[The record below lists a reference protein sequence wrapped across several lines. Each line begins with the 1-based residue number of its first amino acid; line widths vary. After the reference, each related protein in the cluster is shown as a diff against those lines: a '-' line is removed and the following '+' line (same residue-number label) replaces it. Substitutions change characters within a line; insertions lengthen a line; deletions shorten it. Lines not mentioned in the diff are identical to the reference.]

1 MAQRHYDNG
10 ESSAYQAEHWLAW
23 LFAVLALAMG
33 VIGVLIG
40 FDVLDFRNDVIG
52 PDVRAARDFNEALLW
67 LMPAVAAAL
76 LSLAL
81 HQTDH
86 HRATRISAT
95 STDDRESGLYR
106 LEHGAAYVMAAATI
120 AAGALT
126 LLVGYDAFGNDN
138 IERDGQLWAWAAITC
153 GVVTYTLHSVRHH
166 QLAVEEDVIVR
177 IIEERTGGVPT
188 TARPERATERRTDI
202 P

>member
-1 MAQRHYDNG
+1 MAQRNYNEGDSG
-10 ESSAYQAEHWLAW
+10 AYQAEHWLAW
-23 LFAVLALAMG
+23 LFALIALLMG
-33 VIGVLIG
+33 INGLLIG
-40 FDVLDFRNDVIG
+40 FDVLDWRNDIIS
-52 PDVRAARDFNEALLW
+52 PDLRAARDFNEALLW

-86 HRATRISAT
+86 HARA
-95 STDDRESGLYR
+95 DLR
-106 LEHGAAYVMAAATI
+106 LHRRPRVRPLPAEHGAAYVMVVVTI
-120 AAGALT
+120 VAGVLT

-138 IERDGQLWAWAAITC
+138 IERDGQLWAWAAIGS
-153 GVVTYTLHSVRHH
+153 GVITYTLHSVRHH

-177 IIEERTGGVPT
+177 IIEERAGGMPT
-188 TARPERATERRTDI
+188 TAPMPERATERRPDV